1 MKLGLAEFE
10 TQKIGKVNHDHI
22 PAYADLMAD
31 LCRSDPNLPN
41 LKTEKQIWDFLRT
54 LTYVPDDQ
62 IQTFRTVNHTLR
74 EGYANCVN
82 SVIVGAAL
90 LKNANI
96 PFKYCIVKYE
106 PQDKNWVHIFLETEN
121 GCIDGTFEYFH
132 GCVPYY
138 EKKCYYPM
146 EGVVMNSPYNSN
158 EDPVNWKW
166 LKKQADKVGDGIKAV
181 ADKAGDVAKR
191 IDTQVLDEL
200 YNPAIQAAA
209 GTIAGVGQVSQ
220 AGLGATSNILTG
232 VGQGAGAG
240 LESFLQNPDTWNM
253 AAMAGGAALGLP
265 MMGGMGGMGGMGAM
279 GGMGMP
285 NNQMMVGRNTGTPN
299 WAMQTP
305 NQGFDIEKYLP
316 YILGGIGLILI
327 MREKK

>member
-1 MKLGLAEFE
+1 
-10 TQKIGKVNHDHI
+10 
-22 PAYADLMAD
+22 
-31 LCRSDPNLPN
+31 
-41 LKTEKQIWDFLRT
+41 
-54 LTYVPDDQ
+54 
-62 IQTFRTVNHTLR
+62 
-74 EGYANCVN
+74 
-82 SVIVGAAL
+82 
-90 LKNANI
+90 
-96 PFKYCIVKYE
+96 
-106 PQDKNWVHIFLETEN
+106 
-121 GCIDGTFEYFH
+121 
-132 GCVPYY
+132 
-138 EKKCYYPM
+138 M